1 MNPLPLIDGCLFID
15 NSGWMESITTCPRS
29 LEYKQLYKRIPST
42 ESAALNFGSAIH
54 LALEHRYR
62 HYLAQPVGDQFYN
75 EIADLFN
82 SFFESHPPMQE
93 DYRNMNWAIEVVK
106 RYMQRYSTESF
117 SLLVDKDNKPIVEL
131 AFALPLF
138 THQAWMVNSLTKEQR
153 ILYEKNDGIPVF
165 YTGKIDLPVEIDNQ
179 IFICDHKTTSIL
191 GPSFFDQMKRTS
203 QMRGYCWAFEQL
215 TGQKTQGYMVNAIR
229 VKAPPEYVTNP
240 LAKSRGKT
248 MTVEGW
254 WQESLQRER
263 YQLNPGELDEWK
275 SNTIAN
281 IEEMF
286 WHYER
291 GYFPM
296 RTTYCVSKY
305 GRCPYFDVCS
315 LQPHDRGAYLASGL
329 FQDLTWSP
337 LNKTTQSKQ

>member
-29 LEYKQLYKRIPST
+29 LEYKQLYKRIPAS

-62 HYLAQPVGDQFYN
+62 NYLAQPVGDQFYN

-82 SFFESHPPMQE
+82 SFFESHPPQQE
-93 DYRNMNWAIEVVK
+93 DYRNMNWAMEVVK
-106 RYMQRYSTESF
+106 RYMNRYSTEQF

-138 THQAWMVNSLTKEQR
+138 SYFPKTDSAVYKQTNGNCV
-153 ILYEKNDGIPVF
+153 PVF
-165 YTGKIDLPVEIDNQ
+165 YTGKIDLPIELDNQ
-179 IFICDHKTTSIL
+179 IFVCDHKTTSIL
-191 GPSFFDQMKRTS
+191 GDGFWSAMKRSS
-203 QMRGYCWAFEQL
+203 QFRGYAWAMQEL
-215 TGQKTQGYMVNAIR
+215 TGKKVSGFMVNAIR
-229 VKAPPEYVTNP
+229 VKQPPEWVTNP
-240 LAKSRGKT
+240 MVKARGKVQT
-248 MTVEGW
+248 PEAW

-263 YQLNPGELDEWK
+263 YHLNPGELDEWK
-275 SNTIAN
+275 ANTIAN
-281 IEEMF
+281 VEEMF

-315 LQPHDRGAYLASGL
+315 LQPHDRGAYLSSGL
-329 FQDLTWSP
+329 FQENSWSP
-337 LNKTTQSKQ
+337 LNKFQPTQSKQ